1 MTITAIS
8 STPSI
13 TTLDPTTGTS
23 SSLPSTLQAIA
34 NNFNALGAALQSG
47 DLSGAQQAFTSLLQS
62 APTTAASSTASQS
75 SASSGSSAS
84 SSAGADLVSLGQAL
98 QSGNLAGAQQAFA
111 NLQQAMQAAAPAGGH
126 HHGGGAGKVGG
137 GTSGGAASGSA
148 TTVTSQVTTP
158 NANGTVTITTTYA
171 DGSTSTTIEQ
181 NPAASTNTATN
192 TKPLDQRNAAQ
203 LLTLLG
209 AQEQTQPT

>member
-1 MTITAIS
+1 MTIAAIS
-8 STPSI
+8 TTPSI

-23 SSLPSTLQAIA
+23 SSLPSTLQAVA
-34 NNFNALGAALQSG
+34 SNFNALGQALQSG

-62 APTTAASSTASQS
+62 APTTGASSTASQS
-75 SASSGSSAS
+75 SASTSSSAS

-98 QSGNLAGAQQAFA
+98 QSGNLAGAQQAFT

-126 HHGGGAGKVGG
+126 HQGGGAGKVGG
-137 GTSGGAASGSA
+137 ASSGGASDGA

-158 NANGTVTITTTYA
+158 NANGTITITTTYA

-181 NPAASTNTATN
+181 NPAAGASTAVN

-203 LLTLLG
+203 LLTLLS